1 MGGSLSEFR
10 WHALKMAKTDFCG
23 TEFARGL
30 STGPGVYVMK
40 NQTGDVLYVGKA
52 KNLKRR
58 VGSYFNGQ
66 DKGPRINLMIKK
78 IASMEVSLTRTE
90 TEALLLENEWIK
102 SYRPKFNIN
111 LRDDKSYPWIRLGTE
126 HAYPLVSF
134 YRGKKKTKG
143 ELFGPY
149 SSIGAVRE
157 SLNQIYRL
165 FKLRQCRDSVF
176 KNRTRPCLQYQIN
189 RCSAPCVGYI
199 SESDYAQDVDAAR
212 QLLNGNDD
220 AVIGY
225 LVERMKKA
233 SGAKDYEQAAV
244 FRDHIQSL
252 QTVRSQQYVVGH
264 QQDMDVIGFSA
275 QSGMAAVH
283 VSSYRNGRNVGGRTL
298 FPANVQPGESMVA
311 IVDAFLGQ
319 FYQDHVPPRQIM
331 LSEPPNG
338 VALWE
343 EALSQRRGGRV
354 EIKSRVRGERAK
366 QVLLAKDNAEDA
378 LRRRLADQD
387 QWGRGLQ
394 SLSDLIGLAAVPETI
409 ECFDISHSA
418 GQGTVGACVVFGGE
432 GPIKRKYRLYGVEG
446 IVAGDDYAAMAQ
458 TLERRYRRA
467 LLENHP
473 LPELIII
480 DGGQGQL
487 SAAQAVM
494 NDLGLDAIPLL
505 GVAKGAARRAGHER
519 LIFNAREVV
528 PGPHHPASHV
538 IQRIRDEA
546 HRFAITAHRKK
557 RQKQSH
563 QSLLDGIEGI
573 GPVKK
578 KRLLEHFGGQEGL
591 LRATPEDLARVPGI
605 SQSLAQ
611 SLFQAL
617 GQGHGKAVVS
627 SLKKSEL
634 QP

>member
-1 MGGSLSEFR
+1 MGFSGL
-10 WHALKMAKTDFCG
+10 
-23 TEFARGL
+23 EFARGL
-30 STGPGVYVMK
+30 STGPGVYVMR
-40 NQTGDVLYVGKA
+40 NQAGEVLYVGKA

-66 DKGPRINLMIKK
+66 PKEPRIELMIKK

-126 HAYPLVSF
+126 HPYPLVSL
-134 YRGKKKTKG
+134 YRGKRKAKG
-143 ELFGPY
+143 ELFGPF
-149 SSIGAVRE
+149 SSIGAVKE

-176 KNRTRPCLQYQIN
+176 NNRKRPCLQYQIN

-199 SESDYAQDVDAAR
+199 SQADYAADVDAAR

-220 AVIGY
+220 AVINY
-225 LVERMKKA
+225 LVGRMKKA
-233 SGAKDYEQAAV
+233 SQQAEYEQAAV

-252 QTVRSQQYVVGH
+252 QTVRSQQYVVGQH
-264 QQDMDVIGFSA
+264 QDMDVIGFA
-275 QSGMAAVH
+275 MEAGKAAVH
-283 VSSYRNGRNVGGRTL
+283 VTSFRNGRNVGGRTL
-298 FPANVQPGESMVA
+298 FPANVQAHEDMAV

-319 FYQDHVPPRQIM
+319 FYQDHRPPRVVL
-331 LSEPPNG
+331 LSEPAANVG
-338 VALWE
+338 LWE
-343 EALSQRRGGRV
+343 QALTQRRGTSVGV
-354 EIKSRVRGERAK
+354 KSKVRGERA
-366 QVLLAKDNAEDA
+366 QQILLAKKNAEDA

-394 SLSDLIGLAAVPETI
+394 SLSELIGLSTVPEII
-409 ECFDISHSA
+409 ECFDISHSS
-418 GQGTVGACVVFGGE
+418 GQGTVGACVVFGPD
-432 GPIKRKYRLYGVEG
+432 GPIKRQYRLYGIDG

-458 TLERRYRRA
+458 SLKRRYQRA
-467 LLENHP
+467 LMEGRA
-473 LPELIII
+473 LPDLVVI

-487 SAAQAVM
+487 SSAQNAM

-519 LIFNAREVV
+519 FIINGQEVV

-563 QSLLDGIEGI
+563 RSALEDIEGI

-591 LRATPEDLARVPGI
+591 LRASAEDLARVPGI
-605 SQSLAQ
+605 SVALAER
-611 SLFQAL
+611 LFDAL
-617 GQGHGKAVVS
+617 GQGHGKRAS
-627 SLKKSEL
+627 DLSQKTPSKL
-634 QP
+634 